1 MRIELLYFS
10 GCPSAEPT
18 HRRLAELL
26 KSRGRSDRIE
36 RVRVTDGQDAVR
48 QRFLGS
54 PTVRIDG
61 EDIEPA
67 ASTRT
72 DYGLSCR
79 MYPSGEQELR
89 KVPDDE
95 LISHAMDRAINQSS
109 RDATRMPLRFRRMVL
124 IGGLAILLGAFLGL
138 IVVWGQAIAV
148 SGAALVAAAYA
159 NNGNE
164 HTRQPY
170 VWWAGVAGAIWAAA
184 TMAYWWLWR
193 SRFELI
199 AAQEPLSAV
208 YDFQQPLF
216 YIGLSAFGL
225 MAAAT
230 AIGTVS
236 RYRAHKARRYP
247 GA

>member
-10 GCPSAEPT
+10 GCPNAEPT
-18 HRRLAELL
+18 HRRLAGLL

-36 RVRVTDGQDAVR
+36 RVRVRDEQDAVR
-48 QRFLGS
+48 RRFVGS

-61 EDIEPA
+61 EDIEPG

-89 KVPDDE
+89 KVPDDL
-95 LISHAMDRAINQSS
+95 LINHAIDRAARRSQRGGS
-109 RDATRMPLRFRRMVL
+109 RMPLRYRRMVL

-138 IVVWGQAIAV
+138 VIVWGQAIAV
-148 SGAALVAAAYA
+148 AGAALVAAAYA

-164 HTRQPY
+164 HARQPCL
-170 VWWAGVAGAIWAAA
+170 WWAGAAGALWSAA
-184 TMAYWWLWR
+184 TVAYWWLWR
-193 SRFELI
+193 SRFELL
-199 AAQEPLSAV
+199 AAQEQLSAV
-208 YDFQQPLF
+208 YDFQQPVF
-216 YIGLSAFGL
+216 YIGLSAFVL
-225 MAAAT
+225 MVAAT

-236 RYRAHKARRYP
+236 RHRAHKTSRDP
-247 GA
+247 GT